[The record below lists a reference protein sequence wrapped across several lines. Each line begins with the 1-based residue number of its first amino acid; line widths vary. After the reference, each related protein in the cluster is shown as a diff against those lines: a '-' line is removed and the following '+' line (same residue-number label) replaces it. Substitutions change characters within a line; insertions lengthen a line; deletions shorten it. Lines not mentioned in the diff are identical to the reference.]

1 MSEKKSKVCN
11 ICHIDK
17 LLDEFNINQ
26 RRCKCCQYEKNKAYS
41 KTYYQQH
48 KERLIQ
54 MNINNYKTKT
64 KCISSAPVGR
74 PRKHQQSEGIEL
86 SK

>member
-41 KTYYQQH
+41 KTYYQQN

-54 MNINNYKTKT
+54 MNIMNYKTKI
-64 KCISSAPVGR
+64 KCGSGVPVGR

>member
-1 MSEKKSKVCN
+1 MKSRVCN
-11 ICHIDK
+11 ICHIEK
-17 LLDEFNINQ
+17 ILDEFNINQ

-41 KTYYQQH
+41 KAYYQQN

-54 MNINNYKTKT
+54 MNINNYKAKI
-64 KCISSAPVGR
+64 KCNSSVLVGR

>member
-11 ICHIDK
+11 ICHVEK
-17 LLDEFNINQ
+17 LLEDFNINQ

-41 KTYYQQH
+41 KTYYQQN

-54 MNINNYKTKT
+54 MNINNYKTKI
-64 KCISSAPVGR
+64 KCMSSVPVGR

>member
-1 MSEKKSKVCN
+1 MSEKKSKDCN
-11 ICHIDK
+11 ICHVEK
-17 LLDEFNINQ
+17 LLEDFNINQ

-41 KTYYQQH
+41 KTYYQQN

-54 MNINNYKTKT
+54 MNINNYKTKI
-64 KCISSAPVGR
+64 KCMSSVPVGR

>member
-1 MSEKKSKVCN
+1 MKSRVCN
-11 ICHIDK
+11 ICQIEK
-17 LLDEFNINQ
+17 ILDEFNINQ

-41 KTYYQQH
+41 KAYYQQN

-54 MNINNYKTKT
+54 MNINNYKAKI
-64 KCISSAPVGR
+64 KCNSSVPVGR

>member
-11 ICHIDK
+11 ICHVEK
-17 LLDEFNINQ
+17 LLEDFNINQ
-26 RRCKCCQYEKNKAYS
+26 RRCKCCQYEKNKVYS
-41 KTYYQQH
+41 KTYYQQN

-54 MNINNYKTKT
+54 MNINNYKTKI
-64 KCISSAPVGR
+64 KCMSSVPVGR